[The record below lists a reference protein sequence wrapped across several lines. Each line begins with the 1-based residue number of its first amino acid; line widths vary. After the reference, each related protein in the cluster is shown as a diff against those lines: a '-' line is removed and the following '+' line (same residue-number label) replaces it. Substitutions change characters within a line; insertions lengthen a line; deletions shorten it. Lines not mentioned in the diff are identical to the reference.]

1 MGGMNLVADEG
12 VERHIVD
19 RLRQDGHVVRYIAEL
34 TPGIDDEQVLEGAIS
49 SGAVLVTTD
58 KDFGELVFR
67 LRRASA
73 GVILLRLAGL
83 PNSLKA
89 DIVTSTLRQY
99 EAEMEGSFSVI
110 EPGNVRIRKRPG

>member
-49 SGAVLVTTD
+49 SGAVLGRLTRISANLY
-58 KDFGELVFR
+58 FVF
-67 LRRASA
+67 
-73 GVILLRLAGL
+73 AGL
-83 PNSLKA
+83 PL
-89 DIVTSTLRQY
+89 V
-99 EAEMEGSFSVI
+99 SFF
-110 EPGNVRIRKRPG
+110 